1 MANNEAKYKGV
12 LTGLNL
18 AKAVGSSVVIH
29 NDSQVAIGHI
39 NENYKTK
46 GERVKYLSLVK
57 RWTDQNIVAEF
68 VQVPREEKEHVDR
81 LAKATSTEH
90 MTIGHH

>member
-1 MANNEAKYKGV
+1 M
-12 LTGLNL
+12 
-18 AKAVGSSVVIH
+18 
-29 NDSQVAIGHI
+29 
-39 NENYKTK
+39 
-46 GERVKYLSLVK
+46 KYLSLVK